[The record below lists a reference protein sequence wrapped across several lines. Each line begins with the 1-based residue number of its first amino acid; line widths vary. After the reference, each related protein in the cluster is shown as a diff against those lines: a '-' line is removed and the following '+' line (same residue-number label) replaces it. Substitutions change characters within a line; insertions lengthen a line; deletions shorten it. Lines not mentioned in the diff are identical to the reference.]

1 MQKGRL
7 IGVTLLFAGLV
18 SRFAFGVGVVSAR
31 ETDRLS
37 TAAFSEPPLHVRPG
51 SFWDWLNGDSLRPE
65 ATRFTRTNLDGIR
78 TDPTMER
85 SYRSNSD
92 KSRAANTEL
101 PPLMKSGLFGP
112 VKIITPKDN

>member
-51 SFWDWLNGDSLRPE
+51 SFWDWLKGG
-65 ATRFTRTNLDGIR
+65 FTSARGHALH
-78 TDPTMER
+78 PHQ
-85 SYRSNSD
+85 S
-92 KSRAANTEL
+92 
-101 PPLMKSGLFGP
+101 
-112 VKIITPKDN
+112 